1 MAGRRTQLLRQL
13 LGARDASGERVLCR
27 LRLVAAP
34 WFLFAAYLFSAAG
47 SAGIVRWSTAVSFAV
62 FAAIAAY
69 IDGRRGQSSRRF
81 GYVTAA
87 LDLIHAYTFGLAL
100 LLESGSEKLAGA
112 SGMWVAVA
120 VLNGASILRA
130 EPRVCVFSG
139 GVSLVLSF
147 ALQVATTT
155 MAGEGYSAALRGFAT
170 HGVLVALPAAV
181 AAFATRRERSLVRL
195 ATLNEQSRDEER
207 ARLEWRLKVADRMV
221 TVGTMAA
228 GVAHEVNNPLTYVL
242 GNLEWALQR
251 VSQREDL
258 DDVRDV
264 LAQALDGA
272 VRVQSIVAALRTF
285 SRVEDGPM
293 LPVDLQKTLAA
304 AITMASSEL
313 RHRAQTEV
321 EVEPGLATLGTEAKL
336 GQVFLNL
343 IVNAAQAIEP
353 GDPEHHW
360 VHVRGYRSGERAVVE
375 VSDSGMGI
383 APENLGRIFDPF
395 YTTKPVGTGTGLGL
409 SICQSIVAE
418 HQGRIEVESVRG
430 RGTTFRVWLDVSAKA
445 SAPAVSTPPPPKP
458 ERGRV
463 LVIDDDRLVAQAVTL
478 VLGEDHDVD
487 TVSSAAEALAHVQ
500 EGRVYDAIVCD
511 LMMPGMG
518 GIELYYELEVTVPA
532 MARRMLFATG
542 GAFTPASQSF
552 VEVMAKRV
560 VAKPF
565 RGDDLRRK
573 VARMVEQA
581 WSERPAKSGPP
592 PRDASAEGEEKAA
605 G

>member
-1 MAGRRTQLLRQL
+1 MHMLRQL
-13 LGARDASGERVLCR
+13 LGARDASGDCVLCR

-34 WFLFAAYLFSAAG
+34 CFLLAAYLFSAAG
-47 SAGIVRWSTAVSFAV
+47 SAGIVRWATAVSFAV
-62 FAAIAAY
+62 FAVCAAISE
-69 IDGRRGQSSRRF
+69 GCRGQTSLRF
-81 GYVTAA
+81 GYITAA
-87 LDLIHAYTFGLAL
+87 LDLVHAYTFGLAL

-130 EPRVCVFSG
+130 EPRICAFSG
-139 GVSLVLSF
+139 GVSLLLSF
-147 ALQVATTT
+147 ALQVATTR
-155 MAGEGYSAALRGFAT
+155 MAGEGFSAALRGFAT

-195 ATLNEQSRDEER
+195 ATLNEQTRDEER

-242 GNLEWALQR
+242 GNLEWALLR

-285 SRVEDGPM
+285 SRVEDGPV
-293 LPVDLQKTLAA
+293 LPVDLQKTLMAA
-304 AITMASSEL
+304 LTMASSEL

-321 EVEPGLATLGTEAKL
+321 EVEPGLATPGTEAKL

-360 VHVRGYRSGERAVVE
+360 VRVRAYRASERVVVE

-383 APENLGRIFDPF
+383 APENLGRVFDPF

-418 HQGRIEVESVRG
+418 HHGRIEVESVRG
-430 RGTTFRVWLDVSAKA
+430 RGTTFRVWLDASSEAPVLAVSA
-445 SAPAVSTPPPPKP
+445 PPPPKA
-458 ERGRV
+458 ERGSV
-463 LVIDDDRLVAQAVTL
+463 LVIDDDRLVAQAVAL
-478 VLGEDHDVD
+478 VLGEYHDVD
-487 TVSSAAEALAHVQ
+487 TVGSAAEALARVQ

-542 GAFTPASQSF
+542 GAFTAASQSF

-565 RGDDLRRK
+565 RGEDLRRK

-581 WSERPAKSGPP
+581 LRERPAKSGPP
-592 PRDASAEGEEKAA
+592 PQDVGPASDEKAA